1 MKIHYIVS
9 EYQGKYICGY
19 RYNNGFRDVRYY
31 VKSVY
36 KGKYKFSY
44 DYTHAKTM
52 SLETAK
58 KHAYYMRDHNIK

>member
-9 EYQGKYICGY
+9 EYQGKYITGYKYHNGY
-19 RYNNGFRDVRYY
+19 RNISLY
-31 VKSVY
+31 VTSVY

-44 DYTHAKTM
+44 DYTHAKKM

-58 KHAYYMRDHNIK
+58 KHAYNMSNNGIK

>member
-9 EYQGKYICGY
+9 EYQGKYITGY
-19 RYNNGFRDVRYY
+19 RYHNGYRNVSLY
-31 VKSVY
+31 VTSVY

-52 SLETAK
+52 SFETAK
-58 KHAYYMRDHNIK
+58 KHVYYMRDHNIK